1 MARERERF
9 FDFIFFLSLSVY
21 SITLFYCVR
30 DLDFAEHM
38 ARVARVHQLLAGRDF
53 AVPGRAA
60 AGSARHAVFQA
71 AVQMRNFVY
80 CIEDPHTGS
89 ACLVDACWDVD
100 GIFQPQGGVMKENI
114 EAAFTPTT
122 TLIIRAGAHP
132 VRRAGE
138 APALMVSPRYS
149 PHCHMLRQWL
159 SGRLMRTRLKSSECQ
174 EALRLADEDIV
185 WESDSVMLRCWST
198 PGHTAGS
205 ITLICAD
212 SETQTPISIIT
223 GDTLFIGSSGRFD
236 LPDSNPKDM
245 LDSLARLATLPK
257 ETVCYPGHHYAISTR
272 TTIGEESATNAMVV
286 QASRYLDSKSDR
298 QSQPRIEKHN
308 VSSLLPEC
316 ARLPELLAAARPACL
331 VQKTN
336 THSYENLPHCCS
348 CCCYDHQYARHSDE
362 GSKLSKM

>member
-1 MARERERF
+1 M
-9 FDFIFFLSLSVY
+9 
-21 SITLFYCVR
+21 
-30 DLDFAEHM
+30 
-38 ARVARVHQLLAGRDF
+38 ARVHQLLAGRDF

-100 GIFQPQGGVMKENI
+100 GIFSALRARGVMKENI
-114 EAAFTPTT
+114 EAAVYTHHHFDHTGG
-122 TLIIRAGAHP
+122 RAPKFMTGGRSVSIDGVAEVLAALPHVEAVAIGALDADKAEKQCGVP
-132 VRRAGE
+132 SAAFR
-138 APALMVSPRYS
+138 
-149 PHCHMLRQWL
+149 
-159 SGRLMRTRLKSSECQ
+159 
-174 EALRLADEDIV
+174 RLADEDIV

-236 LPDSNPKDM
+236 LPDSSPKDM